1 MMIHSTDSSLREQYL
16 EYGFLA
22 AICREMWK
30 RGEPVDVL
38 HSHTDRS
45 GYDLLLEANG
55 LQRHIQLKSSFAG
68 SKTARQTINT
78 RLADRPGGC
87 IVWIRFDPT
96 SLDAVDYFWFGGA
109 PGEPTP
115 SLGDR
120 VGRHSKGNADG
131 IKAEKP
137 EHRVLGI
144 ASFERLATADVLA
157 QRLFG
162 PPPGY
167 LVGTQPGIA
176 ATGQMEPDC
185 AAP

>member
-1 MMIHSTDSSLREQYL
+1 MMIHSTESSLREQYL

-68 SKTARQTINT
+68 SKTARQTINA

-87 IVWIRFDPT
+87 IVWIRFDPA

-115 SLGDR
+115 TLGDR

-131 IKAEKP
+131 RKAEKP
-137 EHRVLGI
+137 GHRVLGI
-144 ASFERLATADVLA
+144 ASFERLATADLLA

-162 PPPGY
+162 PPPAY
-167 LVGTQPGIA
+167 RLADKPSLE
-176 ATGQMEPDC
+176 ATGQMEPGC